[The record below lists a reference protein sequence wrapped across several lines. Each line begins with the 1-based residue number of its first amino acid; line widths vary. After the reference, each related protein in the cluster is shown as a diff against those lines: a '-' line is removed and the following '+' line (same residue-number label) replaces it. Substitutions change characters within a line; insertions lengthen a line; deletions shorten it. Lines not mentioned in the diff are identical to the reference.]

1 MKQCAFGQRVIAGF
15 SCGKMNGEKQ
25 KWEWW
30 MRMMFGYFYFIKS
43 FLSINHRELA
53 AQRKRMFGHLNG
65 PLWPRRA
72 NAFIFVVLPSH
83 DRLLIHPSPTAIH
96 ALSTYPNTV
105 ACPWL
110 AFSHTIPAIAWQTHT
125 NRLQHNLER
134 RTIANACENWK
145 PIEIFDSESENAI
158 CAWLNHTAR
167 RGVDRVAQG
176 HPSIYFTFP
185 LGHFGVCEMETG
197 FATHKGARKE
207 QIISNSQNWKFKR
220 F

>member
-15 SCGKMNGEKQ
+15 SWGKMNGEKQ
-25 KWEWW
+25 KWGWW

-134 RTIANACENWK
+134 RTIANACENPSKFLIVKVKTQSALDW
-145 PIEIFDSESENAI
+145 ITRQEGGLTESRKAI
-158 CAWLNHTAR
+158 
-167 RGVDRVAQG
+167 
-176 HPSIYFTFP
+176 HPSISFP
-185 LGHFGVCEMETG
+185 LGHFGLCEMETG

-207 QIISNSQNWKFKR
+207 QIISNSQIWKFKR